1 MTTTIVVSRGLCSP
15 MRDDVLTALK
25 PYGVRILA
33 LDCWGEGHWHIP
45 VPDDTIFPD
54 ADIWVKKHIAHVTVS
69 DAQAAWAERLL
80 WQSNKVWLES
90 KPINPRL
97 KWEAPPECKV
107 GAHGTLGRGHM
118 PTPWAEKA
126 KQAKPQRGILG
137 IFAGLFGSTPATP
150 QRTRRTERRQRRTRR

>member
-15 MRDDVLTALK
+15 IRPDVLTALQ
-25 PYGVRILA
+25 PFGVRILRIEA
-33 LDCWGEGHWHIP
+33 WGEGHWHIP
-45 VPDDTIFPD
+45 GADGRTFPD

-97 KWEAPPECKV
+97 KWEAPPECKA
-107 GAHGTLGRGHM
+107 GAHGTLGRGRM
-118 PTPWAEKA
+118 PTPWSAKA
-126 KQAKPQRGILG
+126 KQPAPARGIFG
-137 IFAGLFGSTPATP
+137 IFAGLFGRETPAP
-150 QRTRRTERRQRRTRR
+150 QRPRRTERKQRKRRR